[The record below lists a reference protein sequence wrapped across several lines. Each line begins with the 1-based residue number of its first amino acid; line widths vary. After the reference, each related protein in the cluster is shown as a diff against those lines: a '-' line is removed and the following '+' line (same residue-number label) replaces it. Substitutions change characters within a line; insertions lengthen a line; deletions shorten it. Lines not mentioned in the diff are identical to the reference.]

1 MMTVV
6 IPTYNE
12 ERRIAGSVR
21 AIYAYMSRT
30 ARTFDVLVS
39 DDGSTDRTGLV
50 VSRLAQDGV
59 PVRFLPAPQHR
70 GKGWAVRRG
79 VMAAVGDLI
88 LITDADLST
97 PISEVSRLLDAI
109 NSGADI
115 AIGSRGVAGS
125 RLVVRQPLYREYLGR
140 MFNCFVR
147 TLLLP
152 TIRDT
157 QCGFKLM
164 RGEVARALFSQCTV
178 DGFACDVEVLAL
190 AARAGFAVAEV
201 PVAWAHDAD
210 TKVSLARDSCRMLW
224 DLVRISARMWRR
236 QPANAMEQI
245 PAGGADDWS
254 VQG

>member
-21 AIYAYMSRT
+21 AIHAYMSRT
-30 ARTFDVLVS
+30 ASPFDVLIS

-79 VMAAVGDLI
+79 VMAARGDLI

-97 PISEVSRLLDAI
+97 PISEITRLLGAI

-115 AIGSRGVAGS
+115 AIGSRGMPGS
-125 RLVVRQPLYREYLGR
+125 RLVVRQPLYREYSGKL
-140 MFNCFVR
+140 FNCFVR
-147 TLLLP
+147 ALLLP
-152 TIRDT
+152 TFRDT

-164 RGEVARALFSQCTV
+164 RGTVARLLFSQCRI
-178 DGFACDVEVLAL
+178 DSFACDVEVLAL
-190 AARAGFAVAEV
+190 AARAGFVVVEV
-201 PVAWAHDAD
+201 PVAWAHNAD
-210 TKVSLARDSCRMLW
+210 TKVSLARDSFRMLW

-236 QPANAMEQI
+236 QPTGAREQI

-254 VQG
+254 V